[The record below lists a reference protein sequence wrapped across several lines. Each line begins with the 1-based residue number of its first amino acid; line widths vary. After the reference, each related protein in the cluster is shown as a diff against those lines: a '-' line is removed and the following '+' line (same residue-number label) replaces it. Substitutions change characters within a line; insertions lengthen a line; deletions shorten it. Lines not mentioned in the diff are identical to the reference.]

1 MSEQEKTKKV
11 SYYRKPDDLTMEQW
25 QIALRQQ
32 FALKQEFSVKNTT
45 EEKVFSDFL
54 IYNPKSEKEYKVAI
68 RSYEFGLNF
77 CSCPD
82 FKTNGLGTCKHV
94 EFVLHQL
101 KEDKA
106 NTKEWVNGYRPTHS
120 SISIK
125 YGLDRKVFLRIG
137 SDNKGN
143 FENLASDYFDENN
156 FLKEDKFEIFEQFLD
171 NAYKLSADF
180 IVYDDAHDFI
190 IDRRDIENR
199 TKIIDRFFSNGKAD
213 KAFKRF
219 VNADLYPYQ
228 KEGVLFAAKAGRVL
242 IADDMGL
249 GKTIQAITTTEI
261 WAKHFGVSN
270 VLIIAPT
277 SLKYQWKS
285 EINKFSDRDVRVIEG
300 ALDKRIPQYK
310 EKEFYKIASY
320 GVALNDI
327 NHINA
332 SDFDLI
338 ILDEA
343 QKIKNWQTKTAK
355 NIKQLKSDFAIVI
368 TGTPLENKIEELHS
382 IVAFLD
388 PYRLGA
394 LFRFLDKHQL
404 KDEVGKV
411 IGYDNLNDIG
421 KVLDGILLRRTKA
434 TIKDQLPERT
444 DKNYFIDIT
453 KEQREIHDDYDSIVV
468 RLVAKWRRFGF
479 LSEKDRKRLLISLGC
494 MRMVS
499 DSTYILD
506 QKTRHDNKIT
516 ELVEILKD
524 IFENTDNKI
533 VIFSQWER
541 MTRLVARELRD
552 MNIGYE
558 YLFGGVPSKKRKDLI
573 SNFNSD
579 KSKRVFLSTDAGG
592 VGLNLQIA
600 NIVINLDLP
609 WNPAV
614 LEQRIGRVHRLGQK
628 ENVQVINLISK
639 NTIEHKILGT
649 LSFKKSTFDGVLD
662 GGDNRVLMGESKLKK
677 LMNAVEDLNDDEINE
692 YINDNEDTD
701 TEDKPKN
708 VSQKVG
714 NKTSVD
720 NKADEIVPAKTEEHT
735 QSRDEKQ
742 KQKDEVNQK
751 EPSEIDINTHEGK
764 TQNDNKDIN
773 IVSKPEQEVNEL
785 FSSGLDF
792 FEKIGSAMGKL
803 QSGEIKVDDFIE
815 KDKKTGQTSL
825 KIPVKDAE
833 TVTNALNSIAS
844 MFNAFAK
851 K

>member
-1 MSEQEKTKKV
+1 MEEQEKIKKV
-11 SYYRKPDDLTMEQW
+11 SYYRKPDDLTLEQW

-32 FALKQEFSVKNTT
+32 FALKQDFTVKNTT
-45 EEKVFSDFL
+45 DDKVFSDFL
-54 IYNPKSEKEYKVAI
+54 VFNPKSEKEYKVAI

-82 FKTNGLGTCKHV
+82 FKTNGLGTCKHI
-94 EFVLHQL
+94 EYVLHQL
-101 KEDKA
+101 KEDKT
-106 NTKEWVNGYRPTHS
+106 NDKEWERGYKPSYS
-120 SISIK
+120 SISLK
-125 YGLDRKVFLRIG
+125 YGLNRKVFLRIG
-137 SDNKGN
+137 EDNRDDFKAIAKD
-143 FENLASDYFDENN
+143 FFDENN
-156 FLKEDKFEIFEQFLD
+156 FLKEDKFVVFEQFLD
-171 NAYKLSADF
+171 KAYGLDQNF
-180 IVYDDAHDFI
+180 RVYDDARDFI
-190 IDRRDIENR
+190 INIIDKENR
-199 TKIIDRFFSNGKAD
+199 IRIIDRFFSNGNAD

-228 KEGVLFAAKAGRVL
+228 KEGVLFSAKAGRVL

-343 QKIKNWQTKTAK
+343 QKIKNWQTKTAQ
-355 NIKQLKSDFAIVI
+355 NIKRLKSDFAIVM

-394 LFRFLDKHQL
+394 LFRFLDRHQL
-404 KDEVGKV
+404 KDETGKV
-411 IGYDNLNDIG
+411 IGYDNLNEIG
-421 KVLDGILLRRTKA
+421 NVLDGMLLRRTKA
-434 TIKDQLPERT
+434 TIKGQLPERT

-453 KEQREIHDDYDSIVV
+453 EEQREIHDDYDSIVV
-468 RLVAKWRRFGF
+468 RIVAKWRRYGF
-479 LSEKDRKRLLISLGC
+479 LSEKDRQRLLISLGC

-506 QKTRHDNKIT
+506 QKTRHDKKIT

-524 IFENTDNKI
+524 IFETSENKV

-552 MNIGYE
+552 MNIEYE
-558 YLFGGVPSKKRKDLI
+558 YLFGGVPSKKRKGLI
-573 SNFNSD
+573 DNFNND
-579 KSKRVFLSTDAGG
+579 KNKRVFLSTDAGG
-592 VGLNLQIA
+592 VGLNLQTA

-662 GGDNRVLMGESKLKK
+662 GGENRVIMGESKFKK
-677 LMNAVEDLNDDEINE
+677 LMNAVEDLNDEEINE
-692 YINDNEDTD
+692 YVNEDNESSEASKKKVSDELKDSTQE
-701 TEDKPKN
+701 TPVEHKSRERISSHGNQENSVINEPK
-708 VSQKVG
+708 
-714 NKTSVD
+714 
-720 NKADEIVPAKTEEHT
+720 
-735 QSRDEKQ
+735 
-742 KQKDEVNQK
+742 
-751 EPSEIDINTHEGK
+751 
-764 TQNDNKDIN
+764 
-773 IVSKPEQEVNEL
+773 QEVNEL
-785 FSSGLDF
+785 FNSGLDF
-792 FEKIGSAMGKL
+792 FEKIGSAFNKL
-803 QSGEIKVDDFIE
+803 QTGEIKVEDFVE
-815 KDKKTGQTSL
+815 KDEKTGQASL
-825 KIPVKDAE
+825 KIPIKDAE
-833 TVTNALNSIAS
+833 TVTNAINSIANL
-844 MFNAFAK
+844 FNTFVK